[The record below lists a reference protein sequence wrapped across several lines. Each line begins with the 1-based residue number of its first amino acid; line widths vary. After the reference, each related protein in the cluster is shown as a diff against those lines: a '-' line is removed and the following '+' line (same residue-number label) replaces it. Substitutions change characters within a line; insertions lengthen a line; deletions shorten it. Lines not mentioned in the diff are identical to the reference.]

1 MTAESPAP
9 TSVDE
14 MPAPASYQNW
24 KAHQAGS
31 ALLGR
36 AEIPVYSDVDFSL
49 HPADGLGPYRLQHAF
64 PAEMHDPALILFV
77 DQHRDFSPSMEK
89 TETRG
94 FTGALLGDELA
105 ALLSLSLGRRFMAG
119 DPTRTLSPPT
129 ATEWI
134 IMADHSRPIFFRP
147 TSTRML
153 GQRAPIIPR
162 ATSRL
167 ELRAD
172 QLAFFPQVQ
181 PNAATALVRAARLY
195 RDALWI
201 AETEPEL
208 AWLLFVSALEVAAVF
223 HQAELPHVEVLRA
236 SKPKLVERLDAIDP
250 SLADEVAASLS
261 RELRATARF
270 SAFMIRFLP
279 DPPANRPPEDWK
291 WTRVDWAPKPM
302 KKALEHVYKLRS
314 LALHEGIPF
323 PPPMSQPPFVGERGW
338 SAPSETVL
346 GNAAASSGGVWTAAD
361 LPMSLHTFEFVCR
374 GALVNWWNNLSALK
388 PPPGDDGG
396 RGPNVAAQ

>member
-9 TSVDE
+9 SAVE
-14 MPAPASYQNW
+14 EVPAPASYQNW
-24 KAHQAGS
+24 KAHQAGCP
-31 ALLGR
+31 LLGR

-64 PAEMHDPALILFV
+64 AAEMHDPALILFV
-77 DQHRDFSPSMEK
+77 DQHRDFVPSMEK

-129 ATEWI
+129 AKEWI
-134 IMADHSRPIFFRP
+134 IMADRSRPIFFRP

-153 GQRAPIIPR
+153 GQRAAIIPR
-162 ATSRL
+162 ATTRL

-172 QLAFFPQVQ
+172 QLAAFPRVQ

-208 AWLLFVSALEVAAVF
+208 AWLLLVSALEVAAVF
-223 HQAELPHVEVLRA
+223 HQAELPHVGVLRA
-236 SKPKLVERLDAIDP
+236 SKPELVKRLDAIDT

-270 SAFMIRFLP
+270 LAFMIQFLP
-279 DPPANRPPEDWK
+279 EPPAERPPEDWK
-291 WTRVDWAPKPM
+291 WTRVDWSAKPM
-302 KKALEHVYKLRS
+302 KKALEQVYKLRS

-323 PPPMSQPPFVGERGW
+323 PPPMSQPPFVGERDW

-346 GNAAASSGGVWTAAD
+346 GNAAASLGGVWTAAD

-374 GALVNWWNNLSALK
+374 GALLRWWKHLTEPNASGEGSGESI
-388 PPPGDDGG
+388 PG
-396 RGPNVAAQ
+396 AAAS